1 MLVSSEVTWHG
12 PELSLTEHIDVIL
25 LLFDLLDKSFEVALL
40 GDISRAAAVFT
51 SVSHSIDN
59 VKSRHLTE

>member
-40 GDISRAAAVFT
+40 GDIGRAAAVF
-51 SVSHSIDN
+51 SVSHSTDN

>member
-1 MLVSSEVTWHG
+1 M
-12 PELSLTEHIDVIL
+12 LTEHIDVIFF
-25 LLFDLLDKSFEVALL
+25 LFNLFYEGFEVALL
-40 GDISRAAAVFT
+40 GDIGRAAAVFT